1 MRRQL
6 QYYKNGV
13 RGAHPEDTYGQ
24 QMAPMAATLAT
35 DQAMRDVIAYI
46 GTFPDNPVEVTV
58 QGNVE
63 RGRDIYRVCGSCHGW
78 DGQGI
83 QAVKAPR
90 QAGMQDWYLV
100 RQLHNFQ
107 RGIRGAHPDDLYGF
121 QMLQMADILQND
133 QAVND
138 VVAYINTLQQSG
150 GARLAMNSGEEE

>member
-1 MRRQL
+1 MHFIVIERHRSAYRRPLRFAQ
-6 QYYKNGV
+6 G
-13 RGAHPEDTYGQ
+13 
-24 QMAPMAATLAT
+24 TLL
-35 DQAMRDVIAYI
+35 
-46 GTFPDNPVEVTV
+46 EV
-58 QGNVE
+58 G
-63 RGRDIYRVCGSCHGW
+63 
-78 DGQGI
+78 
-83 QAVKAPR
+83 PR
-90 QAGMQDWYLV
+90 FESEPGMQDWYLV